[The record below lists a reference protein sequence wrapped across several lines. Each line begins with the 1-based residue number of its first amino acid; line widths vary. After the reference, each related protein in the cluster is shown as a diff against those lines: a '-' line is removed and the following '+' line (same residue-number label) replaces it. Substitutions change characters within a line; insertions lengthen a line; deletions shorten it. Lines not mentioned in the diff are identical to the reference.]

1 MKIVLTG
8 GSGQLGEILK
18 PLLAAVGTVVAPPRS
33 RLDLAEPAS
42 IEEALNQL
50 QPDVIVNAGA
60 YTDVDGAE
68 GAEDLAYA
76 ANGRAPGVIGRWAS
90 SAGAVVIHVST
101 DYVFDGD
108 GSHPLT
114 EEDTPRPVNVYG
126 RTKLAGEQAL
136 LATPAVAV
144 VLRTAW
150 LFGPAGSNFLK
161 RVTGWAQTRE
171 RISVVDDQV
180 GSPTT
185 TLWLA
190 PAIATLVERLHR
202 CDETER
208 ASLRG
213 IYHAAGAG
221 MVDRRSFAQAIL
233 DDMALTGQPLACREI
248 LPARSADFPAP
259 ARRPAFSALSSRRFS
274 ETWGVMPQSWR
285 EGVSEVVAALA
296 IVRR

>member
-18 PLLAAVGTVVAPPRS
+18 PLLVSVGNVVAPPRAQ
-33 RLDLAEPAS
+33 LDLAEPAS
-42 IEEALNQL
+42 IEEALNRL
-50 QPDVIVNAGA
+50 RPDIIVNAGA

-68 GAEDLAYA
+68 SAEDLASA
-76 ANGRAPGVIGRWAS
+76 VNGRAPGVIGRWAS
-90 SAGAVVIHVST
+90 SAGAAVIHVST

-114 EEDTPRPVNVYG
+114 EEDSPRPVNVYG

-136 LATPAVAV
+136 LATPAAAV

-150 LFGPAGSNFLK
+150 LFGATGSNFLK
-161 RVTGWAQTRE
+161 RVIRWAQTRE
-171 RISVVDDQV
+171 RIAVVDDQV

-185 TLWLA
+185 TSWLA
-190 PAIATLVERLHR
+190 PAIVTLVERLRR

-213 IYHAAGAG
+213 IYHAAGDG
-221 MVDRRSFAQAIL
+221 FVDRRGFAQAIL
-233 DDMALTGQPLACREI
+233 ADMALTGQSLACREI
-248 LPARSADFPAP
+248 LPARSADFPTP
-259 ARRPAFSALSSRRFS
+259 ARRPAFSALSSRRFV
-274 ETWGVMPQSWR
+274 ETWGVAPQSWR
-285 EGVSEVVAALA
+285 KGVSEAVAALA
-296 IVRR
+296 R